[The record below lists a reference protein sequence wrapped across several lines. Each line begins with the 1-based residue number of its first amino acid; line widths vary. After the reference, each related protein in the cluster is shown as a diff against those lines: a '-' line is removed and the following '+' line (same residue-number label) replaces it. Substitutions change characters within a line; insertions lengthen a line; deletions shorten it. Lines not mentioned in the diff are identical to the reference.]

1 MKVKSKAAI
10 GRGEELN
17 RNWDGWRRAMV
28 EVTPTATTLVA
39 IICFLVRLDAE
50 QRINLLSY
58 KTRV

>member
-17 RNWDGWRRAMV
+17 RKWDWGVGRRAMV

-39 IICFLVRLDAE
+39 IISFLVRCRRRTKNKSLV
-50 QRINLLSY
+50 I
-58 KTRV
+58 